1 MRDILVLG
9 IIIAAIPFCFF
20 RPYFGLLMWTWV
32 AFFNPHRM
40 TFGMAYD
47 FPVAMCIGI
56 PTLAGLLFT
65 RERNRNLFSRETEI
79 MFALWAWFCVTTWYA
94 AREVLLADHVVAGEA
109 MLMRTSKIL
118 LMTVVTIILVTSQK
132 KLRYLCYVTVLS
144 IGFFAVKGAFF
155 GLRTAGEERVWGPPG
170 SFIEDNNFL
179 AVAVNMTLPFL
190 FFLARSEKNVKLR
203 RLFWFVFICGIASVV
218 LSYSRGG
225 LLGLSIVLC
234 ILTLKS
240 RQKLLGAALVIVL
253 ACGVVVYAPRA
264 WFSRMDQIAHGN
276 LDSSAQERLD
286 AWHFA
291 GVLASHYPLTGGGFE
306 TFTPDLYERFTPDR
320 GFAGPHSIYFQMLG
334 EQGYVGLG
342 LFLMLLFSCHFTCW
356 KLRRQARQ
364 FEQTAWVVPYTEM
377 IQVSL
382 VAYMVSGAFLAMAYF
397 DYFWQIVAMTAI
409 LRILYRRD
417 ATAAMN
423 EEPLA
428 RSLSQQPEVV
438 ELSLA
443 P

>member
-94 AREVLLADHVVAGEA
+94 ARDVLLADHVVAGEA
-109 MLMRTSKIL
+109 MLTRTSKIL

-342 LFLMLLFSCHFTCW
+342 LFLALLFSCHFTCW

-423 EEPLA
+423 EEPPA
-428 RSLSQQPEVV
+428 RTLSQQPEVV

>member
-1 MRDILVLG
+1 MRDILVLA
-9 IIIAAIPFCFF
+9 IIFAAIPFCFF

-32 AFFNPHRM
+32 AYFNPHRLA
-40 TFGMAYD
+40 FGIAYD
-47 FPVAMCIGI
+47 FPVAMAIGI

-94 AREVLLADHVVAGEA
+94 ARQVIFADHIAAGEE
-109 MLMRTSKIL
+109 MLSRTSKIL

-144 IGFFAVKGAFF
+144 IGFYAVKGAIF
-155 GLRTAGEERVWGPPG
+155 GLRTAGEERVWGPTG

-190 FFLARSEKNVKLR
+190 FFLARSEKNKKLR
-203 RLFWFVFICGIASVV
+203 MLFWTVFVCGIASVV

-225 LLGLSIVLC
+225 LLGLAIVLG
-234 ILTLKS
+234 ILTMKS
-240 RQKLLGAALVIVL
+240 RHKLVGAALVIVL
-253 ACGVVVYAPRA
+253 ACAVIVYAPPT
-264 WFSRMDQIAHGN
+264 WFSRMDEIAHGN

-306 TFTPDLYERFTPDR
+306 TFTPDLFERFTPDR

-334 EQGYVGLG
+334 EQGYVGLF
-342 LFLMLLFSCHFTCW
+342 LFLSLLFSCHFTCW
-356 KLRRQARQ
+356 KLRRQSRRFA
-364 FEQTAWVVPYTEM
+364 QTAWIEPYTEM

-409 LRILYRRD
+409 LRILYRREVV
-417 ATAAMN
+417 AAMA
-423 EEPLA
+423 EEPPA
-428 RSLSQQPEVV
+428 RTLSQPSEVV

>member
-94 AREVLLADHVVAGEA
+94 ARDVLLADHVVAGEA
-109 MLMRTSKIL
+109 MLTRTSKIL

>member
-1 MRDILVLG
+1 MRDIIVLG
-9 IIIAAIPFCFF
+9 IIFAAIPFCFF

-32 AFFNPHRM
+32 AYFNPHRL
-40 TFGMAYD
+40 TWGIAYD

-65 RERNRNLFSRETEI
+65 RERNRNLFSREMDL

-118 LMTVVTIILVTSQK
+118 LMTVVTVILVTSQK

-144 IGFFAVKGAFF
+144 IGFFAVKGAIF

-190 FFLARSEKNVKLR
+190 FFLARSEKNKKLR
-203 RLFWFVFICGIASVV
+203 MLFWFVFVCGIASVV

-225 LLGLSIVLC
+225 LLGLAIVLG
-234 ILTLKS
+234 ILTMKS
-240 RQKLLGAALVIVL
+240 RQRLLGAALVVVL

-342 LFLMLLFSCHFTCW
+342 LFLTLLFSCHFTCW
-356 KLRRQARQ
+356 KLRGQARR

-382 VAYMVSGAFLAMAYF
+382 VAYMISGAFLAMAYF

-417 ATAAMN
+417 AAAAMA
-423 EEPLA
+423 EEPPA
-428 RSLSQQPEVV
+428 RTLSQQPEVV